1 MRAQERYERE
11 WREKERMQAERI
23 AAANADLAE
32 AREFQKA
39 SKMKQLADMARM
51 EQEEFYR
58 IIERQK
64 EDSLREQAILNE
76 QAQSRRRHKDEVLNQ
91 IKHNEDLGK
100 KQKSDYLKEG
110 ERLRDQ
116 HRSQKAHLEKVKER
130 KIQELI
136 REGVPA
142 KYRAELER
150 FKISE

>member
-1 MRAQERYERE
+1 RYERE
-11 WREKERMQAERI
+11 WREKERLQAERI
-23 AAANADLAE
+23 AAANADLAD

-64 EDSLREQAILNE
+64 EDSLREQMVLQK
-76 QAQSRRRHKDEVLNQ
+76 QAQSRRKHKDEVLYQ
-91 IKHNEDLGK
+91 IKHNEEMTRAH
-100 KQKSDYLKEG
+100 KSDYLNEG
-110 ERLRDQ
+110 ERLRNQ
-116 HRSQKAHLEKVKER
+116 HKKEKEHLEKVKER

-136 REGVPA
+136 KEGVPE